1 MPDKDYTNHG
11 DESIE
16 SASSA
21 RSASRRAV
29 LSTMAT
35 TGAIV
40 GSAGVSAGATCD
52 YAFRA
57 VYGPDVD
64 DSSVQSR
71 TIDAVE
77 SLKNQI
83 NNKTGKNAISLDP
96 VQTWESAADYGSE
109 CDWFEAV
116 ADSLDGRMDVSVRN
130 NDIILAGHKKWTW
143 GHGAQ
148 CSADT
153 PSGDNVPGGVHY
165 VGTFTNYRIA
175 KNIGIQ
181 ELGHWGPFWANHHHG
196 AVDTDS
202 NGNVTSV
209 SPMITSYVI
218 DENSYCDT
226 EVCANGCGGGS
237 TPDYTCWNL
246 DNGSFNYFDCPVH
259 DDSISYCFES
269 IIEDD
274 SGNYSDRCS

>member
-1 MPDKDYTNHG
+1 MPGRDYHNEGTDSTQQTTDRNV
-11 DESIE
+11 
-16 SASSA
+16 
-21 RSASRRAV
+21 SRRAV

-40 GSAGVSAGATCD
+40 GSVGVSAGATCD

-57 VYGPDVD
+57 VYGPNVD
-64 DSSVQSR
+64 NSSVQSR

-83 NNKTGKNAISLDP
+83 NNETSKSAISLDP
-96 VQTWESAADYGSE
+96 VQTWEDAGDYGSE

-116 ADSLDGRMDVSVRN
+116 ADSLDGRMDVSVRD
-130 NDIILAGHKKWTW
+130 NDIILAGHKKWLW
-143 GHGAQ
+143 GHGSE

-153 PSGDNVPGGVHY
+153 PSGDNVAGGVHY
-165 VGTFTNYRIA
+165 VGAYTDYRIA

-181 ELGHWGPFWANHHHG
+181 ELGHWGPFWASHEDG
-196 AVDTDS
+196 SVETDS
-202 NGNVTSV
+202 NDNVTSV

-226 EVCANGCGGGS
+226 EVCGNGCGSG
-237 TPDYTCWNL
+237 TDADYTCEVLN
-246 DNGSFNYFDCPVH
+246 NGTFNYFDCPVH
-259 DDSISYCFES
+259 YDDLSSCFKTR
-269 IIEDD
+269 IEDAN
-274 SGNYSDRCS
+274 SNWSSRCS